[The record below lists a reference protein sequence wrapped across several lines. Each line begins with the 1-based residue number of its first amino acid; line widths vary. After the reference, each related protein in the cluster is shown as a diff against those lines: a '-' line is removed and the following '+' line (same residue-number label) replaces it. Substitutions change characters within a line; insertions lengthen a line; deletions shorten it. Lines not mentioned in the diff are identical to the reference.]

1 MEQHIFKRN
10 LNTDR
15 STSLSIIDLSSFELT
30 RIQGDYGH
38 PRVLLRD
45 AGHFNYVGRKLC
57 EDESLEPKRVTM
69 VKKRWTLPT
78 GVMIEARYRLVREIG
93 VGGMGAVYEAVDV
106 KLERPVALKFL
117 DPALVTDE
125 EHVARFHR
133 EALAAGRIGHPNICD
148 VRDRG
153 ITEDGAH
160 FIVMELLSGR
170 TFFELIQS
178 EGPLPAQRVVPIVLK
193 VLSALAAAH
202 RVGIVHRD
210 LKPENI
216 FICTAST
223 GDEQIK
229 LLDFGVSRFLDDSNA
244 LRLTKSGKVLG
255 TPLYVSPE
263 QALAKKDIDHRS
275 DLWGVGVLLYESLT
289 GRPPFRGKN
298 TGQMLVKII
307 KQEPIPPREYIPWLS
322 QPIEDVI
329 LKVLRKKRAER
340 YQNADNFAR
349 DLEKALQ
356 QSFP

>member
-1 MEQHIFKRN
+1 MGKR
-10 LNTDR
+10 
-15 STSLSIIDLSSFELT
+15 
-30 RIQGDYGH
+30 
-38 PRVLLRD
+38 
-45 AGHFNYVGRKLC
+45 
-57 EDESLEPKRVTM
+57 
-69 VKKRWTLPT
+69 RWTLPE
-78 GVMIEARYRLVREIG
+78 GKVIADRYVLVREIG
-93 VGGMGAVYEAVDV
+93 VGGMGAVYEAVDA

-133 EALAAGRIGHPNICD
+133 EALAAGRIGHPGICD

-153 ITEDGAH
+153 NTEDGFH

-170 TFFELIQS
+170 TFFDLIQND
-178 EGPLPAQRVVPIVLK
+178 GPLAPQRVVPIVLD

-216 FICTAST
+216 FLCTTST
-223 GDEQIK
+223 GEEQIK

-289 GRPPFRGKN
+289 GRAPFRGKN
-298 TGQMLVKII
+298 TGQMLIKII
-307 KQEPIPPREYIPWLS
+307 KQEPIPPREYVPWLAE
-322 QPIEDVI
+322 PIQEVI
-329 LKVLRKKRAER
+329 LKALKKKRAER
-340 YQNADNFAR
+340 YQNADAFAR
-349 DLEKALQ
+349 DLERVLHE
-356 QSFP
+356 SFK